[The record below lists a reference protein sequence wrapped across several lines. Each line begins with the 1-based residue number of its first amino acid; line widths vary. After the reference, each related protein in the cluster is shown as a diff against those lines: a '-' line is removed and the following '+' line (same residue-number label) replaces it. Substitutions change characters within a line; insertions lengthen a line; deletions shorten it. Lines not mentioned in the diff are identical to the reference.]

1 MMSELLRAK
10 CKLYLEL
17 LKEYNVEGMAISEGN
32 VNLMDSLLR
41 DSEVQSYIQSKL
53 NVN

>member
-1 MMSELLRAK
+1 MSELLRAK

-32 VNLMDSLLR
+32 IKLMDSLLR
-41 DSEVQSYIQSKL
+41 DGDVQSYLQSKL
-53 NVN
+53 NIN